1 MTSKVQECLQIYKG
15 QQLRYHNNIMEKL
28 DPLRTT
34 LAVALQ
40 LALAQLNVQLRVDE
54 TAALLDLPPDRR
66 LGHYAFPCFRFA
78 AQLRKAPAQIAVSL
92 EQHFVPA
99 ELAWLHKTEV
109 KGGFLNFFIDAT
121 HLAQLTLPKIMCG
134 DYFDG
139 LKVAAVQ
146 TIMVEFS
153 QPNTHKIFHVGH
165 TRNVCLGD
173 ALARMLR
180 YLGHRV
186 ITANYIGDEGAH
198 IAKCLWHLDRSGETA
213 PAQHRSEWLGRHYVL
228 ATQQLRKDDAEQ
240 QQQLSH
246 ILQQMETRQGKFYQ
260 LWQETRQYCLADF
273 DIIYQWLRT
282 EFDVC
287 YYESEVT
294 PQAKAILQKFIDNG
308 TFTLSEGAYGAD
320 LDELGFFM
328 VLKSDGNTLYATKDL
343 ALAYRKFQQ
352 YPLDRSLYVV
362 GAEQAHYFRQLFSAL
377 ELMGFGGKDKNA
389 HLSYGLVRL
398 KEGKMSSRR
407 GNIVPFSTLQEQLS
421 RELSPYLDKYGDS
434 WDAEFTAQTLHRL
447 ALGTIKYGML
457 QSDPQKEIIF
467 DLSAWLRFDGNTGLY
482 LMYACA
488 RINSIIAKATISA
501 SCEQLELLSEEA
513 EQDLIYQLYRFNNA
527 VQLAATALKPSV
539 LTTYL
544 YTLAKT
550 FSKYYSEHSVLQ
562 ASSPQL
568 SAARLALVSCCA
580 RTLTRGLQL
589 LGIEPPAKM

>member
-1 MTSKVQECLQIYKG
+1 
-15 QQLRYHNNIMEKL
+15 MEKI

-34 LAVALQ
+34 LAAVLQQALH
-40 LALAQLNVQLRVDE
+40 QLNVQLSVEE
-54 TAALLDLPPDRR
+54 TAALLDLPPDSK

-78 AQLRKAPAQIAVSL
+78 AQLRRAPAQIAARVA
-92 EQHFVPA
+92 QHCLAA
-99 ELAWLHKTEV
+99 ELSWLHKTEV
-109 KGGFLNFFIDAT
+109 KGGFLNFFIDPTYLAT
-121 HLAQLTLPKIMCG
+121 STLPKILG
-134 DYFDG
+134 DAYFEEAQ
-139 LKVAAVQ
+139 VNTAQ

-186 ITANYIGDEGAH
+186 ITANYIGDEGTH
-198 IAKCLWHLDRSGETA
+198 VAKCLWHLDRSGETA
-213 PAQHRSEWLGRHYVL
+213 PTRQRAEWLGHHYVL
-228 ATQQLRKDDAEQ
+228 ATQQLRKDDVAH
-240 QQQLSH
+240 QQQLSQ
-246 ILQQMETRQGKFYQ
+246 ILQQMETRQGKFYR

-273 DIIYQWLRT
+273 DVIYRWLGT

-294 PQAKAILQKFIDNG
+294 PQAKAILQKYIDNG
-308 TFTLSEGAYGAD
+308 TFTLSEGAYGVE
-320 LDELGFFM
+320 LGELGFFM

-343 ALAYRKFQQ
+343 ALAHRKFQQ

-362 GAEQAHYFRQLFSAL
+362 GAEQAHYFRQLFKTL
-377 ELMGFGGKDKNA
+377 ELMGWGGQDKNS

-398 KEGKMSSRR
+398 KEGKMSSRH
-407 GNIVPFSTLQEQLS
+407 GNIVPFSTLREQLS
-421 RELSPYLDKYGDS
+421 RELAPYLDKYRDS
-434 WDAEFTAQTLHRL
+434 WDAELTAQTLHRL

-467 DLSAWLRFDGNTGLY
+467 DLPAWLRFDGNTGLY

-488 RINSIIAKATISA
+488 RINSIIDKATIAA
-501 SCEQLELLSEEA
+501 SCKHLHLLRA
-513 EQDLIYQLYRFNNA
+513 ETEHDLVYQLYRFNRT
-527 VQLAATALKPSV
+527 VQLATLSLKPSV

-550 FSKYYSEHSVLQ
+550 FSKYYRDHSVLQ

-568 SAARLALVSCCA
+568 SAARLTLVSCCA
-580 RTLTRGLQL
+580 RMLTRGLAL
-589 LGIEPPAKM
+589 LGIEPPHKM

>member
-1 MTSKVQECLQIYKG
+1 
-15 QQLRYHNNIMEKL
+15 MEKL

-34 LAVALQ
+34 LATALQ
-40 LALAQLNVQLRVDE
+40 PALAQLKVQLSVAE
-54 TAALLDLPPDRR
+54 TAALLDLPPDSSM
-66 LGHYAFPCFRFA
+66 GHYAFPCFRFA
-78 AQLRKAPAQIAVSL
+78 AQLRQAPAQIAAQL
-92 EQHFVPA
+92 ARHFVPA
-99 ELAWLHKTEV
+99 DLTWLHKTEV
-109 KGGFLNFFIDAT
+109 KGGFLNFFIDPL
-121 HLAQLTLPKIMCG
+121 HLAELTLPSILRG
-134 DYFDG
+134 DYFDDAQ
-139 LKVAAVQ
+139 VTTAQ

-198 IAKCLWHLDRSGETA
+198 IAKCLWHLDRSGEPA
-213 PAQHRSEWLGRHYVL
+213 PAEHRSEWLGRHYVQ
-228 ATQQLRKDDAEQ
+228 ATQQLRKDDTDQ

-273 DIIYQWLRT
+273 DDIYSWLGVK
-282 EFDVC
+282 FDVC

-294 PQAKAILQKFIDNG
+294 PQAKAILQEYIEQG
-308 TFTLSEGAYGAD
+308 TFTLSEGAYGAE
-320 LDELGFFM
+320 LGELGFFM

-362 GAEQAHYFRQLFSAL
+362 GAEQAHYFRQLFKTL
-377 ELMGFGGKDKNA
+377 ELMGFGGTDKNT

-398 KEGKMSSRR
+398 QEGKMSSRR
-407 GNIVPFSTLQEQLS
+407 GNIVPFSTLQEQLR
-421 RELSPYLDKYGDS
+421 RELAPYLDKYRDS
-434 WDAEFTAQTLHRL
+434 WEAEFTAQTLHRL

-467 DLSAWLRFDGNTGLY
+467 DLPAWLRFDGNTGLY

-488 RINSIIAKATISA
+488 RINSILAKATIPA
-501 SCEQLELLSEEA
+501 SCEHLHLLDKEA
-513 EQDLIYQLYRFNNA
+513 EQDMLYLLYRFNNA
-527 VQLAATALKPSV
+527 VQLAASSLKPSV

-544 YTLAKT
+544 YALAKT

-562 ASSPQL
+562 ADTQQL
-568 SAARLALVSCCA
+568 CAARLALVSSCA
-580 RTLTRGLQL
+580 RILTRGLQL

>member
-1 MTSKVQECLQIYKG
+1 MAKT
-15 QQLRYHNNIMEKL
+15 

-34 LAVALQ
+34 LATALQ
-40 LALAQLNVQLRVDE
+40 PALAQCNVPLSVSDI
-54 TAALLDLPPDRR
+54 AALLDLPPDRAM
-66 LGHYAFPCFRFA
+66 GHYAFPCFRFA
-78 AQLRKAPAQIAVSL
+78 AQLRQAPAQIAVRVGQCL
-92 EQHFVPA
+92 VPE

-109 KGGFLNFFIDAT
+109 KGGFLNFFIDPT
-121 HLAQLTLPKIMCG
+121 YLAELTLPKILSR
-134 DYFDG
+134 DYFEG
-139 LKVAAVQ
+139 AKVATAQ

-153 QPNTHKIFHVGH
+153 QPNTHKTFHVGH

-213 PAQHRSEWLGRHYVL
+213 PVEHRSEWLGRHYVL

-240 QQQLSH
+240 QQQLSY

-273 DIIYQWLRT
+273 DVIYEWLGT

-294 PQAKAILQKFIDNG
+294 PQAKAILQKYIDNG
-308 TFTLSEGAYGAD
+308 TFTLSEGAYGAE
-320 LDELGFFM
+320 LGELGFFM

-352 YPLDRSLYVV
+352 YPLDRSFYVV
-362 GAEQAHYFRQLFSAL
+362 GAEQGHYFRQLFKTL
-377 ELMGFGGKDKNA
+377 ELMGFGGKDKNT

-421 RELSPYLDKYGDS
+421 RELAPYLDKYRDS
-434 WDAEFTAQTLHRL
+434 WDEAFTAQTLHRL

-467 DLSAWLRFDGNTGLY
+467 DLPEWLRFDGNTGLY

-488 RINSIIAKATISA
+488 RINSILAKATISA
-501 SCEQLELLSEEA
+501 ECEHLHLLSEEA

-527 VQLAATALKPSV
+527 VHLAATSLKPSV

-544 YTLAKT
+544 YILAKT
-550 FSKYYSEHSVLQ
+550 FSKYYSEHSILQ
-562 ASSPQL
+562 ASSQPL

-580 RTLTRGLQL
+580 RVLTQGLQL
-589 LGIEPPAKM
+589 LGIEPPTQM

>member
-1 MTSKVQECLQIYKG
+1 MQKI
-15 QQLRYHNNIMEKL
+15 

-34 LAVALQ
+34 LATVLQAALTQ
-40 LALAQLNVQLRVDE
+40 CNVQLSVDE
-54 TAALLDLPPDRR
+54 TAALLDLPPDNR

-78 AQLRKAPAQIAVSL
+78 AQLRQAPAQIAAHL
-92 EQHFVPA
+92 AQHFVPA
-99 ELAWLHKTEV
+99 ELTWLHKTEV
-109 KGGFLNFFIDAT
+109 KGGFLNFFIDPT
-121 HLAQLTLPKIMCG
+121 HLADLTLPKILRG
-134 DYFDG
+134 DYFTSA
-139 LKVAAVQ
+139 KVVATQ

-198 IAKCLWHLDRSGETA
+198 IAKCLWHLDRSGETL
-213 PAQHRSEWLGRHYVL
+213 PAEHRSEWLGRHYVL
-228 ATQQLRKDDAEQ
+228 ATQQLHKDNTEQ

-246 ILQQMETRQGKFYQ
+246 ILQQMETRHGKFHQ

-273 DIIYQWLRT
+273 EAIYAWLGT
-282 EFDVC
+282 KFDVC

-294 PQAKAILQKFIDNG
+294 PQAKAILQKYIDRG
-308 TFTLSEGAYGAD
+308 TFTLSEGAYGAE
-320 LDELGFFM
+320 LGELGFFM

-362 GAEQAHYFRQLFSAL
+362 GAEQAHYFRQLFKTL
-377 ELMGFGGKDKNA
+377 ELMGFGGQDKNT

-398 KEGKMSSRR
+398 QEGKMSSRR
-407 GNIVPFSTLQEQLS
+407 GNIVSFSMLQEQLS
-421 RELSPYLDKYGDS
+421 RELAPYLDKYRDS
-434 WDAEFTAQTLHRL
+434 WDAKLTAQTLHRL

-457 QSDPQKEIIF
+457 QSDPQKEIVF
-467 DLSAWLRFDGNTGLY
+467 DLPAWLRFDGNTGLY

-488 RINSIIAKATISA
+488 RINSIVTKATISA
-501 SCEQLELLSEEA
+501 SCEHLHLLGEEA
-513 EQDLIYQLYRFNNA
+513 EQDLLYQLYRFNHA
-527 VQLAATALKPSV
+527 VHLAATALKPSV

-562 ASSPQL
+562 ASSRQL

-580 RTLTRGLQL
+580 RILTQGLQL
-589 LGIEPPAKM
+589 LGIEPPAQM

>member
-1 MTSKVQECLQIYKG
+1 M
-15 QQLRYHNNIMEKL
+15 MEKI

-34 LAVALQ
+34 LATVLQ
-40 LALAQLNVQLRVDE
+40 PALAQLSLSLSLAE
-54 TAALLDLPPDRR
+54 IAARLDLPPDSK

-78 AQLRKAPAQIAVSL
+78 AQLRQAPAQIAASL
-92 EQHFVPA
+92 AQHFVSAKLP
-99 ELAWLHKTEV
+99 WLHKTEV
-109 KGGFLNFFIDAT
+109 KGGFLNFFIDPT
-121 HLAQLTLPKIMCG
+121 HLAALTLPQILRG
-134 DYFDG
+134 DYFAG
-139 LKVAAVQ
+139 TKVAAVQ
-146 TIMVEFS
+146 TIMIEFS

-173 ALARMLR
+173 ALARILR

-198 IAKCLWHLDRSGETA
+198 IAKCLWQLDRSGETA

-228 ATQQLRKDDAEQ
+228 ATQQLRQDDVAQ
-240 QQQLSH
+240 RQQLSH

-273 DIIYQWLRT
+273 EAIYQWLGT

-294 PQAKAILQKFIDNG
+294 PQAKAILQKYIDNG
-308 TFTLSEGAYGAD
+308 TFTLSAGAYGAE
-320 LDELGFFM
+320 LGELGFFM

-362 GAEQAHYFRQLFSAL
+362 GAEQAHYFRQLFATL
-377 ELMGFGGKDKNA
+377 ELMGFGGQDKNT

-407 GNIVPFSTLQEQLS
+407 GNIVPFSMLREQLS
-421 RELSPYLDKYGDS
+421 RALAPYLDKYS
-434 WDAEFTAQTLHRL
+434 WDAELTAQTLQRL
-447 ALGTIKYGML
+447 ACGTIKYGML

-467 DLSAWLRFDGNTGLY
+467 DLPAWLRFDGNTGLY

-488 RINSIIAKATISA
+488 RINSIIAQATISA
-501 SCEQLELLSEEA
+501 SCEHLHLLGEED
-513 EQDLIYQLYRFNNA
+513 ERDLIYQLYRFHSA
-527 VQLAATALKPSV
+527 LQLAATSLKPSV

-562 ASSPQL
+562 ASSQQL

-580 RTLTRGLQL
+580 RVLTKGLEL
-589 LGIEPPAKM
+589 LGIEPPVKM

>member
-1 MTSKVQECLQIYKG
+1 
-15 QQLRYHNNIMEKL
+15 MEKI
-28 DPLRTT
+28 DPLRVE
-34 LAVALQ
+34 LGVQLQRALT
-40 LALAQLNVQLRVDE
+40 QLNVSLRDDE
-54 TAALLDLPPDRR
+54 AAAQLDLPPTRT
-66 LGHYAFPCFRFA
+66 LGHYAFPCFRYA
-78 AQLRKAPAQIAVSL
+78 APLRCAPAQVATQL
-92 EQHFVPA
+92 QQYFAAA
-99 ELAWLHKTEV
+99 ELTWLQQTEV
-109 KGGFLNFFIDAT
+109 KGGFLNFFIT
-121 HLAQLTLPKIMCG
+121 PNHLATLTLPAILRG
-134 DYFDG
+134 DYFAG
-139 LKVAAVQ
+139 TKVATPQ

-173 ALARMLR
+173 AIARLWR

-186 ITANYIGDEGAH
+186 ITANYIGDEGTH
-198 IAKCLWHLDRSGETA
+198 IAKCLWHLDRSGESA

-228 ATQQLRKDDAEQ
+228 ATQQLQKDNADQ
-240 QQQLSH
+240 QQQLSE
-246 ILQQMETRQGKFYQ
+246 ILRQMERRQGKFYQ

-273 DIIYQWLRT
+273 DAIYKWLQT

-294 PQAKAILQKFIDNG
+294 PQAKTILQKFIDKG
-308 TFTLSEGAYGAD
+308 TFTLSEGAYGAQ
-320 LDELGFFM
+320 LGELGFFM

-343 ALAYRKFQQ
+343 ALAYRKFQD

-362 GAEQAHYFRQLFSAL
+362 GAEQSHYFRQLFKTL
-377 ELMGFGGKDKNA
+377 ELMGFGGNDKNT

-407 GNIVPFSTLQEQLS
+407 GNIVPFSTLQEQLHH
-421 RELSPYLDKYGDS
+421 ELAPYLDKYRHS
-434 WDAEFTAQTLHRL
+434 WSAALIEQTLHRL

-467 DLSAWLRFDGNTGLY
+467 DLPAWLRFDGNTGLY

-488 RINSIIAKATISA
+488 RINSILAKAEIPA
-501 SCEQLELLSEEA
+501 SCEHLHLLREDA
-513 EQDLIYQLYRFNNA
+513 EQDLIYQLYRFNSA
-527 VQLAATALKPSV
+527 VHLATTALKPSV
-539 LTTYL
+539 LATHL

-562 ASSPQL
+562 ADSQQL
-568 SAARLALVSCCA
+568 SAARLALVSGCA
-580 RTLTRGLQL
+580 RTLTMGLQL

>member
-1 MTSKVQECLQIYKG
+1 MKKV
-15 QQLRYHNNIMEKL
+15 
-28 DPLRTT
+28 DPLRHQ
-34 LAVALQ
+34 LAVPLQ
-40 LALAQLNVQLRVDE
+40 QALAQLNVTLTVE
-54 TAALLDLPPDRR
+54 ASAALLDLPPDSKM
-66 LGHYAFPCFRFA
+66 GHYALPCFRFA
-78 AQLRKAPAQIAVSL
+78 AQVRMPPAQIAARV
-92 EQHFVPA
+92 QQYFDA
-99 ELAWLHKTEV
+99 ATLAWLHKTEV
-109 KGGFLNFFIDAT
+109 KGGFLNFFIAPA
-121 HLAQLTLPKIMCG
+121 HIAALTLPAIASG
-134 DYFDG
+134 EYFQN
-139 LKVAAVQ
+139 VQVTTAQ

-153 QPNTHKIFHVGH
+153 QPNTHKVFHVGH

-173 ALARMLR
+173 ALAHMLR
-180 YLGHRV
+180 YLGHKV

-198 IAKCLWHLDRSGETA
+198 IAKCLWQVERSGERA
-213 PAQHRSEWLGRHYVL
+213 PTEHPSEWLGRHYIA
-228 ATQQLRKDDAEQ
+228 ATQQLRQDDAEQ
-240 QQQLSH
+240 QQQLSA

-273 DIIYQWLRT
+273 DAIYQWLGT

-308 TFTLSEGAYGAD
+308 TFTLSEGAYGAE
-320 LDELGFFM
+320 LGELGFFM

-362 GAEQAHYFRQLFSAL
+362 GAEQSHYFRQLFKTL
-377 ELMGFGGKDKNA
+377 ELMGFGGKDKNT

-407 GNIVPFSTLQEQLS
+407 GNIVPFSMLQEQLS
-421 RELSPYLDKYGDS
+421 RELAPYLNKYHDT
-434 WDAEFTAQTLHRL
+434 WDAELIEQTLHRL

-467 DLSAWLRFDGNTGLY
+467 DLPEWLRFDGNTGPY

-488 RINSIIAKATISA
+488 RINSIIAKAKIA
-501 SCEQLELLSEEA
+501 PACEHLHLLQEDA
-513 EQDLIYQLYRFNNA
+513 EQDLIYQLYRFNYV
-527 VQLAATALKPSV
+527 VQLAASALKPSL

-550 FSKYYSEHSVLQ
+550 FSKYYSEHSVLRANSQ
-562 ASSPQL
+562 AL
-568 SAARLALVSCCA
+568 SAARLTLISCCA
-580 RTLTRGLQL
+580 HTLTTGLRL
-589 LGIEPPAKM
+589 LGIEPPAHM

>member
-1 MTSKVQECLQIYKG
+1 MATS
-15 QQLRYHNNIMEKL
+15 
-28 DPLRTT
+28 DPLRLT
-34 LAVALQ
+34 LAETLQ
-40 LALAQLNVQLRVDE
+40 PVLAQLGVVLSVDA
-54 TAALLDLPPDRR
+54 TAALLDLPPNRK

-78 AQLRKAPAQIAVSL
+78 AQLRCAPAQIAASIARHV
-92 EQHFVPA
+92 VPA
-99 ELAWLHKTEV
+99 QLAWLHRTEV
-109 KGGFLNFFIDAT
+109 KGGYLNFFIDPT
-121 HLAQLTLPKIMCG
+121 HFAELTLPPILRG
-134 DYFDG
+134 DYFAAA
-139 LKVAAVQ
+139 KVAAVQ

-186 ITANYIGDEGAH
+186 IAANYVGDEGAH
-198 IAKCLWHLDRSGETA
+198 IAKCLWHLERSREAA
-213 PAQHRSEWLGRHYVL
+213 PPQHRAEWLGRHYVL
-228 ATQQLRKDDAEQ
+228 ATQQLRQDDAEQ
-240 QQQLSH
+240 QRQLSH
-246 ILQQMETRQGKFYQ
+246 ILRQMETRQGKFYQ

-273 DIIYQWLRT
+273 DAIYRWLGIK
-282 EFDVC
+282 FDVC

-294 PQAKAILQKFIDNG
+294 PQAKTILQKYIDRG
-308 TFTLSEGAYGAD
+308 TFTLSEGAYGAE
-320 LDELGFFM
+320 LGELGFFM

-362 GAEQAHYFRQLFSAL
+362 GAEQAHYFQQLFKTLA
-377 ELMGFGGKDKNA
+377 LMGFGGQEKNT

-398 KEGKMSSRR
+398 REGKMSSRR
-407 GNIVPFSTLQEQLS
+407 GNIVPFSALREQLS
-421 RELSPYLDKYGDS
+421 CELAPHLDKYRDR
-434 WDAEFTAQTLHRL
+434 WDAELITETLHRL

-467 DLSAWLRFDGNTGLY
+467 DLPAWLRFDGNTGLY

-488 RINSIIAKATISA
+488 RINSILAKASTAA
-501 SCEQLELLSEEA
+501 SCEDLHLLCEEE
-513 EQDLIYQLYRFNNA
+513 EQSLIHQLYRFNHT
-527 VQLAATALKPSV
+527 VQFAATSLKPSV

-550 FSKYYSEHSVLQ
+550 FSRYYRAHSVLR
-562 ASSPQL
+562 ASPP
-568 SAARLALVSCCA
+568 ARRGARLALVGCCA
-580 RTLTRGLQL
+580 HVLTQGLQL